1 MVDAVLLQHRQVVE
15 EDLPE
20 RGVNKWEALR
30 ELSAAR
36 SAYGLSDRDLA
47 VLQALISFHPGE
59 ILGEDEQ
66 TLIVH
71 PSNRAICER
80 LNGMPCSTM
89 RRHLARLVQAGVVVR
104 RDSPNGKRYARRYGE
119 EKIAF
124 GFDLR
129 PLVLRFHEFCE
140 AAEQVRAGEARLK
153 RLRETVSLMRRD
165 LAGLAEYGGRIRP
178 DLSIW
183 DAFEDLAVLTGRA
196 LRRRLSEDDL
206 QEMKARLLEAL
217 ERARKILEGMET
229 QNVSTKADQSEQ
241 HYQNSKPESH
251 DSELRQEKAKP
262 AAGGPKP
269 KPRNGC
275 DACSPSE
282 APKRAV
288 DQREANNIAIEA
300 EQQDN
305 RPNLPLGLVLEACPA
320 ISDYAEGSVRHWH
333 DLVRAADL
341 VRPMM
346 GISPSAWDEAKLE
359 MGPEEAAVVLAAM
372 LERFSEIRS
381 HGGYLRH
388 LTAKAAQGEFSCG
401 PMVMAL
407 MRREAA

>member
-1 MVDAVLLQHRQVVE
+1 MIS
-15 EDLPE
+15 
-20 RGVNKWEALR
+20 RG
-30 ELSAAR
+30 
-36 SAYGLSDRDLA
+36 
-47 VLQALISFHPGE
+47 
-59 ILGEDEQ
+59 
-66 TLIVH
+66 
-71 PSNRAICER
+71 
-80 LNGMPCSTM
+80 
-89 RRHLARLVQAGVVVR
+89 
-104 RDSPNGKRYARRYGE
+104 SPN
-119 EKIAF
+119 
-124 GFDLR
+124 
-129 PLVLRFHEFCE
+129 
-140 AAEQVRAGEARLK
+140 
-153 RLRETVSLMRRD
+153 T
-165 LAGLAEYGGRIRP
+165 GGRIRP

-229 QNVSTKADQSEQ
+229 QKCEHQSRPIRAAL
-241 HYQNSKPESH
+241 SKFKNQKVMI
-251 DSELRQEKAKP
+251 LNFAKKKAKP